1 MLLRPV
7 REEDVPT
14 FEAFYGDP
22 EVMSVR
28 KYGVL
33 DPETARVHVRAML
46 DHWDKHGFGM
56 WVVAD
61 LADGVFM
68 GECGVRWQEEGA
80 EFELSYGLSSQ
91 FRGRGLATEAA
102 RAVID
107 HARGTLKLERVVAI
121 ARSSNHVSHRILEK
135 LGMELIS
142 RNPFGRP
149 DLVKYLLSTRTGA
162 SS

>member
-1 MLLRPV
+1 M
-7 REEDVPT
+7 PT

-33 DPETARVHVRAML
+33 DRETARAHVETML
-46 DHWDKHGFGM
+46 KHWQEHGFGM
-56 WVVAD
+56 WVVTGRTD
-61 LADGVFM
+61 STFM
-68 GECGVRWQEEGA
+68 GECGIRWQEEGA
-80 EFELSYGLSSQ
+80 EFELSYGLSPQ

-149 DLVKYLLSTRTGA
+149 DLVKYLLSTKTDV
-162 SS
+162 